1 MARSD
6 RARRHRVPRQAVHAQ
21 QFALRVSA
29 EPRDSC
35 VQQGRYPPSEGTIA
49 EEAFSRLSRGTLASQ
64 KGNAP
69 NLAELSGAG
78 CRAERRLCGE
88 LRYVECTGL
97 AAGLGRA
104 TRTP

>member
-1 MARSD
+1 MFRLADNSEN
-6 RARRHRVPRQAVHAQ
+6 RAAESPRRPVCVG
-21 QFALRVSA
+21 FALWRSKPEPDDVGLDGA
-29 EPRDSC
+29 EGDDDT
-35 VQQGRYPPSEGTIA
+35 VLDVMTI
-49 EEAFSRLSRGTLASQ
+49 LGVV
-64 KGNAP
+64 GCAP